1 MSIFDYPRIN
11 FQGTIQLSP
20 GTANND
26 DYAQAPAMLLPASYG
41 KYAGDILALIDS
53 KLVQPRTYGMSDADF
68 MAWVQKAHP
77 FDVAGQKNQT
87 KTVIPAEWNYYGGMD
102 MDNVDARV
110 IGVTTGP
117 GDIYTRPN
125 GSMPVTNV
133 LGAALSFAKGHIA
146 DVNSEGSP
154 PATQF
159 FIDRLT
165 LAKEGTTFIHG
176 SASKGAC
183 QWLNFYRNV
192 NMTADGGAGGYVY
205 HVIMKN
211 AATTINIPGFDDP
224 RVVGVVLRYY
234 LYALTMGATTNDEM
248 EAVYKQRKT
257 NPATLEIVGTF
268 APLYEHET
276 VFTTPTGRLL
286 ISNTTPIPTPEGT
299 QNNSSTGKIALA
311 PAVLQVSGDVISAD
325 FVGTFPDYYQA
336 GSPPAPPSETTNPK
350 YSFGD
355 VSLVVSSDSNAVVI
369 GSVDYTNTVAGD
381 ERGWVFDFDISR
393 NQEAQRVLSDP
404 NASFQL
410 SLGAAT
416 ILAETDY
423 YFVSNQ
429 QAIYAE
435 QNGPGSEFL
444 NQGALEPASVA
455 VFSRGHE
462 LSANEC
468 PPFTVWQYRSI
479 PLQDPGNVV
488 AISMNQQPGQP
499 IVVDTSQPG
508 NFLFTFSVNNDVLAC
523 FPPQSYLTFMS
534 PPFLTNAPS
543 ISLRILPNDEDFSQY
558 YVDPDAPAPVGNDR
572 LTFDVLYQKVLR
584 TYYLLYP
591 VMIPFVQLNSEQE
604 VAKAAPAILQVT
616 DSSIWMTDEY
626 MPRTRD
632 MSRTRT
638 TLLQAWCRKVLSAGK
653 K

>member
-41 KYAGDILALIDS
+41 TYAGDILALIDS
-53 KLVQPRTYGMSDADF
+53 KSVQARTYGMSGADF

-77 FDVAGQKNQT
+77 FDVAGQKNQK

-117 GDIYTRPN
+117 GDTYTQPN
-125 GSMPVTNV
+125 GGAAVTNV
-133 LGAALSFAKGHIA
+133 LGAALSFANGHIA

-159 FIDRLT
+159 FIDQLT
-165 LAKEGTTFIHG
+165 LAKDGTTFIHG

-205 HVIMKN
+205 HVVMKN
-211 AATTINIPGFDDP
+211 AATTIDIPGFDDP
-224 RVVGVVLRYY
+224 RVVGLILRYY

-268 APLYEHET
+268 APLYENET
-276 VFTTPTGRLL
+276 VLTTPTGRLL

-299 QNNSSTGKIALA
+299 QNNSSTGTIALA

-355 VSLVVSSDSNAVVI
+355 VSLVVSSDSNTVVI
-369 GSVDYTNTVAGD
+369 GPVEYTNTVAGD
-381 ERGWVFDFDISR
+381 QRGWVFDFDISR
-393 NQEAQRVLSDP
+393 NQEAQRILSDP

-444 NQGALEPASVA
+444 NQ
-455 VFSRGHE
+455 
-462 LSANEC
+462 
-468 PPFTVWQYRSI
+468 
-479 PLQDPGNVV
+479 
-488 AISMNQQPGQP
+488 
-499 IVVDTSQPG
+499 
-508 NFLFTFSVNNDVLAC
+508 
-523 FPPQSYLTFMS
+523 
-534 PPFLTNAPS
+534 
-543 ISLRILPNDEDFSQY
+543 
-558 YVDPDAPAPVGNDR
+558 
-572 LTFDVLYQKVLR
+572 
-584 TYYLLYP
+584 
-591 VMIPFVQLNSEQE
+591 
-604 VAKAAPAILQVT
+604 
-616 DSSIWMTDEY
+616 
-626 MPRTRD
+626 
-632 MSRTRT
+632 
-638 TLLQAWCRKVLSAGK
+638 
-653 K
+653 